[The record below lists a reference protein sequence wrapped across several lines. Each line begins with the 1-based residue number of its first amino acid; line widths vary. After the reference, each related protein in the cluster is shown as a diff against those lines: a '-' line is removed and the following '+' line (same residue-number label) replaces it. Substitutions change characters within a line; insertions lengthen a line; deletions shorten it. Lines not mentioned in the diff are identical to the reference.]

1 MHLPPL
7 SLAAVGLLLG
17 SGLVQ
22 ARSLGHYRRSI
33 ECYFYETP
41 TGSDT
46 CETLAANWG
55 IDVDFFTKLNPGV
68 KCPTLESSKK
78 YCVLGEYTP
87 DAPGATSTTSTTT
100 KPTPTPTP
108 STSKTSTT
116 TTTSKTTTTSSS
128 STITTPPAS
137 TFTPTMPGIAANCN
151 RFYKIASGDICDTIV
166 SKAGITLA
174 QLRAWN
180 TEINASCSNLWLDYY
195 ICTGV
200 TGSTPITTT
209 TTTQPPVTP
218 TPTPTN
224 TPTLPGAVGSCNAWY
239 KISSGD
245 TCEVAAAKNKITVDQ
260 LRSWNNQL
268 GSTCN
273 NLWLGYYACVG
284 VPGAAAPMPGIVSN
298 CKRYSLV
305 VSGDSCEIVSQRYG
319 INVNDFKKWN
329 TYINAQCTNIW
340 LGALVCT
347 SA

>member
-1 MHLPPL
+1 
-7 SLAAVGLLLG
+7 
-17 SGLVQ
+17 
-22 ARSLGHYRRSI
+22 RRTV

-55 IDVDFFTKLNPGV
+55 IDVDFFTKLNPV
-68 KCPTLESSKK
+68 IKCPTLESGTQ

-87 DAPGATSTTSTTT
+87 DAPGATTSTTSTIT

-116 TTTSKTTTTSSS
+116 S
-128 STITTPPAS
+128 TPPVS
-137 TFTPTMPGIAANCN
+137 TFTPTLPGIATNCN
-151 RFYKIASGDICDTIV
+151 RFYKIALGDICDTIV

-180 TEINASCSNLWLDYY
+180 TEINASCSNLWLGYY

-200 TGSTPITTT
+200 TGNTPITTT
-209 TTTQPPVTP
+209 TTQPPATL

-224 TPTLPGAVGSCNAWY
+224 TPTLPGAVGNCNAWY
-239 KISSGD
+239 KVSSGD
-245 TCEVAAAKNKITVDQ
+245 SCEVTAAKNTITVDQ
-260 LRSWNNQL
+260 LRSWNTQL

-273 NLWLGYYACVG
+273 DLWLGYYAYVG
-284 VPGAAAPMPGIVSN
+284 VPGAATPIPGIVSN
-298 CKRYSLV
+298 YKRYTLV

-340 LGALVCT
+340 LGALVC
-347 SA
+347 